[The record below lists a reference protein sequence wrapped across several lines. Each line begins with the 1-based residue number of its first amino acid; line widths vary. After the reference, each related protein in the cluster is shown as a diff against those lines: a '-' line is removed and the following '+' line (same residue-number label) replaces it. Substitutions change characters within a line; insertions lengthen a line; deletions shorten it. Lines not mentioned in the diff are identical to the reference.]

1 MSADSGPESRPRRQ
15 QTPKDGGFVLDTR
28 SLGRKPGSMKQLHR
42 TVTTEERIGLE
53 MVGIPVGAQVE
64 LDLTLQSVSEGVL
77 VTGTVDAPIEGECSR
92 CLEPFTDEIQL
103 QLTEL
108 FAYPDSATEQTT
120 EEDEIHRLIDDM
132 LDLEPVIIDAVGLEL
147 PLQPLCEPDCAGL
160 CPECG
165 VRMAIAGS
173 EHGHEI
179 LDPRWAGLA
188 KFNAESTDT
197 DTASF
202 EADTVSDPST
212 DSTLA
217 AHNGAVSKKTEES

>member
-1 MSADSGPESRPRRQ
+1 MSADSGNGSRHRHK
-15 QTPKDGGFVLDTR
+15 TTDAGFVLDVR
-28 SLGRKPGSMKQLHR
+28 SLGRAPGSMRELQR
-42 TVTTEERIGLE
+42 TLTTADKIGLDLI
-53 MVGIPVGAQVE
+53 GIPAGAQVE

-77 VTGTVDAPIEGECSR
+77 VTGTVSAPIEGECSR
-92 CLEPFTDEIQL
+92 CLESFTDEIEL

-120 EEDEIHRLIDDM
+120 EEDEIPRLVDDFI
-132 LDLEPVIIDAVGLEL
+132 DLEPVIVDAVGLEL

-165 VRMAIAGS
+165 VKMAIAGYG
-173 EHGHEI
+173 HGHEI

-188 KFNAESTDT
+188 RFTDNEHSRAESTDT
-197 DTASF
+197 
-202 EADTVSDPST
+202 ETVSDPST

-217 AHNGAVSKKTEES
+217 GHNGAASKKTEES